1 MKTFALAANVRETNK
16 IANRALRNQGK
27 VPCVL
32 YGGEKQV
39 YFSASENDLNKLVN
53 TPDVYLLNIDIDGE
67 NFQAIL
73 QDIQF
78 HPLTD
83 RIIHIDFLQVFEDK
97 EVTVNIPI
105 NFIGTPIGVR
115 NGGNLLTRKRAI
127 RTRAIAANLPDAI
140 NINIEE
146 LKIGQFLYIGDI
158 RDDKYTFLAGDKSVI
173 VGVKTARG
181 AIEDEEAEEEAE
193 DATQESST
201 EGEDSTKEQSEPVK
215 EIPHCWIRKPWCQV

>member
-1 MKTFALAANVRETNK
+1 MKTFALGASVRETNK

-39 YFSASENDLNKLVN
+39 YFSATENDLNKLVN

-67 NFQAIL
+67 SFQAIL

-83 RIIHIDFLQVFEDK
+83 RIIHIDFLQVFDDK
-97 EVTVNIPI
+97 EVTVNIPV

-115 NGGNLLTRKRAI
+115 NGGNLLVRKRAI
-127 RTRAIAANLPDAI
+127 RTRAIPANLPDAI
-140 NINIEE
+140 DINIEE
-146 LKIGQFLYIGDI
+146 LKIGKFLYIGDI
-158 RDDKYTFLAGDKSVI
+158 RDERYTFLAGDKSVI

-181 AIEDEEAEEEAE
+181 AIEDEEEEE
-193 DATQESST
+193 ST
-201 EGEDSTKEQSEPVK
+201 EEGATEGGDAPSAPAEPAA
-215 EIPHCWIRKPWCQV
+215 E

>member
-1 MKTFALAANVRETNK
+1 METFALAANVRETNK

-115 NGGNLLTRKRAI
+115 NGGNLLIRKRAI

-146 LKIGQFLYIGDI
+146 LKIGQFLYIGDV

-181 AIEDEEAEEEAE
+181 AIEDEETEEEAE
-193 DATQESST
+193 DGTQESST
-201 EGEDSTKEQSEPVK
+201 EGEDSTNEQSEPVK
-215 EIPHCWIRKPWCQV
+215 E

>member
-1 MKTFALAANVRETNK
+1 MKTFALGASVRETNK

-39 YFSASENDLNKLVN
+39 YFSAKENDLNKLVN
-53 TPDVYLLNIDIDGE
+53 TPDVYLLNIDIEGE
-67 NFQAIL
+67 SFQAIL

-83 RIIHIDFLQVFEDK
+83 RIIHIDFLQVFDNK
-97 EVTVNIPI
+97 EVTVNIPV

-115 NGGNLLTRKRAI
+115 NGGNLLVRKRAI
-127 RTRAIAANLPDAI
+127 RTRAIPANLPDAI
-140 NINIEE
+140 DINIEE
-146 LKIGQFLYIGDI
+146 LKIGKFLYIGDI
-158 RDDKYTFLAGDKSVI
+158 RDERYTFLAGDKSVI

-181 AIEDEEAEEEAE
+181 VVEDEEEEEEGTEEGAAE
-193 DATQESST
+193 GADAPAAP
-201 EGEDSTKEQSEPVK
+201 SEPAA
-215 EIPHCWIRKPWCQV
+215 E

>member
-1 MKTFALAANVRETNK
+1 MKTFALSASVRETNK

-39 YFSASENDLNKLVN
+39 YFSATENDLNKLVN
-53 TPDVYLLNIDIDGE
+53 TPDVYLLNIDINGE
-67 NFQAIL
+67 SFQAIL

-83 RIIHIDFLQVFEDK
+83 RIIHIDFLQVFDEK

-115 NGGNLLTRKRAI
+115 NGGNLLVRKRAI
-127 RTRAIAANLPDAI
+127 RTRAIPANLPDAI
-140 NINIEE
+140 DINIEE
-146 LKIGQFLYIGDI
+146 LKIGNFLYIGDI
-158 RDDKYTFLAGDKSVI
+158 RDERYTFLAGDKSVI

-181 AIEDEEAEEEAE
+181 AVEDQEEEEGTEESTAE
-193 DATQESST
+193 GGDAPAATEEPSS
-201 EGEDSTKEQSEPVK
+201 E
-215 EIPHCWIRKPWCQV
+215 

>member
-1 MKTFALAANVRETNK
+1 MKTFALDASVRETNK

-39 YFSASENDLNKLVN
+39 YFSATENDLNKLIN
-53 TPDVYLLNIDIDGE
+53 TPEVYLLNIDIDGE
-67 NFQAIL
+67 SFKAIL

-83 RIIHIDFLQVFEDK
+83 RIIHIDFLHVFDDK

-115 NGGNLLTRKRAI
+115 NGGNLLVRKRSI
-127 RTRAIAANLPDAI
+127 KTRAIPANLPDAI
-140 NINIEE
+140 DINIEE
-146 LKIGQFLYIGDI
+146 LKIGNFLYIGDI
-158 RDDKYTFLAGDKSVI
+158 RDERYTFLAGDKSVI

-181 AIEDEEAEEEAE
+181 ALEDEEEEEVTEEGAEEGG
-193 DATQESST
+193 DAPVAT
-201 EGEDSTKEQSEPVK
+201 SEPAD
-215 EIPHCWIRKPWCQV
+215 E

>member
-1 MKTFALAANVRETNK
+1 MKTFALSASVRETNK

-39 YFSASENDLNKLVN
+39 YFSATENDLNKLIN
-53 TPDVYLLNIDIDGE
+53 TPEVYLLNIDIDGE
-67 NFQAIL
+67 SFKAIL

-83 RIIHIDFLQVFEDK
+83 RIIHIDFLHVFDGK

-115 NGGNLLTRKRAI
+115 NGGNLLVRKRSI
-127 RTRAIAANLPDAI
+127 KTRAIPANLPDAI
-140 NINIEE
+140 DINLSLIH
-146 LKIGQFLYIGDI
+146 I
-158 RDDKYTFLAGDKSVI
+158 
-173 VGVKTARG
+173 
-181 AIEDEEAEEEAE
+181 
-193 DATQESST
+193 
-201 EGEDSTKEQSEPVK
+201 
-215 EIPHCWIRKPWCQV
+215 

>member
-1 MKTFALAANVRETNK
+1 MKTFALGASVRETNK

-39 YFSASENDLNKLVN
+39 YFSATENDLNKLVN

-67 NFQAIL
+67 SFQAIL

-83 RIIHIDFLQVFEDK
+83 RIIHVDFLQVFDDK
-97 EVTVNIPI
+97 EVTVNIPV

-115 NGGNLLTRKRAI
+115 NGGNLLVRKRAI
-127 RTRAIAANLPDAI
+127 RTRAIPANLPDAI
-140 NINIEE
+140 DINIEE
-146 LKIGQFLYIGDI
+146 LKIGKFLYIGDI
-158 RDDKYTFLAGDKSVI
+158 RDERYTFLAGDKSVI

-181 AIEDEEAEEEAE
+181 ALEEEEEDEEGTEEDTAEAGDAPAE
-193 DATQESST
+193 PADE
-201 EGEDSTKEQSEPVK
+201 
-215 EIPHCWIRKPWCQV
+215 

>member
-1 MKTFALAANVRETNK
+1 MKTFALSAGVRETNK

-39 YFSASENDLNKLVN
+39 YFSATENDLNKLVN

-67 NFQAIL
+67 SFQAIL

-83 RIIHIDFLQVFEDK
+83 RIIHIDFLQVFDDK
-97 EVTVNIPI
+97 EVTVNIPV

-115 NGGNLLTRKRAI
+115 NGGNLLVRKRAI
-127 RTRAIAANLPDAI
+127 RTRAIPANLPDAI
-140 NINIEE
+140 DINIEE
-146 LKIGQFLYIGDI
+146 LKIGKFLYIGDI
-158 RDDKYTFLAGDKSVI
+158 RDERYTFLAGDKSVI

-181 AIEDEEAEEEAE
+181 AVEDEEEEDEEGTEEGAAEGGDAPAAPAE
-193 DATQESST
+193 PAAE
-201 EGEDSTKEQSEPVK
+201 
-215 EIPHCWIRKPWCQV
+215 

>member
-1 MKTFALAANVRETNK
+1 MKTFALSADVRETNK
-16 IANRALRNQGK
+16 IATRALRNQGK

-39 YFSASENDLNKLVN
+39 YFSATENDLNKLVN

-67 NFQAIL
+67 SFQAIL

-83 RIIHIDFLQVFEDK
+83 RIVHIDFLQVFDDK
-97 EVTVNIPI
+97 EVTVSIPV

-115 NGGNLLTRKRAI
+115 NGGNLLVRRRAI
-127 RTRAIAANLPDAI
+127 KTRAIPANLPDAI
-140 NINIEE
+140 EINIED
-146 LKIGQFLYIGDI
+146 LKIGKFLYIGDV
-158 RDDKYTFLAGDKSVI
+158 RDEKYTFLAEDKSVI

-181 AIEDEEAEEEAE
+181 AIEDEEE
-193 DATQESST
+193 DV
-201 EGEDSTKEQSEPVK
+201 EGEEGETAEGGDAPAAEAPAAE
-215 EIPHCWIRKPWCQV
+215 

>member
-1 MKTFALAANVRETNK
+1 MKTFALGASVRDTNK

-39 YFSASENDLNKLVN
+39 YFSATENDLNKLVN

-67 NFQAIL
+67 SFQAIL

-83 RIIHIDFLQVFEDK
+83 RIIHIDFLQVFDDK
-97 EVTVNIPI
+97 EVTVNIPV

-115 NGGNLLTRKRAI
+115 NGGNLLVRKRAI
-127 RTRAIAANLPDAI
+127 RTRAIPANLPDAI
-140 NINIEE
+140 DINIEE
-146 LKIGQFLYIGDI
+146 LKIGKFLYIGDI
-158 RDDKYTFLAGDKSVI
+158 RDERYTFLAGDKSVI

-181 AIEDEEAEEEAE
+181 ALEDEEEEEEGTEEGAAEEGDAPAAPAE
-193 DATQESST
+193 PAAE
-201 EGEDSTKEQSEPVK
+201 
-215 EIPHCWIRKPWCQV
+215 

>member
-1 MKTFALAANVRETNK
+1 MKTFALGASVRETNK
-16 IANRALRNQGK
+16 IANRVLRNQGK

-39 YFSASENDLNKLVN
+39 YFSATENDLNKLIN
-53 TPDVYLLNIDIDGE
+53 TPEVYLLNIDIEGE
-67 NFQAIL
+67 SFKAIL

-83 RIIHIDFLQVFEDK
+83 RIIHIDFLHVFDDK

-115 NGGNLLTRKRAI
+115 NGGNLLVRKRSI
-127 RTRAIAANLPDAI
+127 KTRAIPANLPDAI
-140 NINIEE
+140 DINIEE
-146 LKIGQFLYIGDI
+146 LKIGNFLYIGDI
-158 RDDKYTFLAGDKSVI
+158 RDERYTFLAGDKSVI

-181 AIEDEEAEEEAE
+181 ALEDEEEEEVTEEGAEEGGNAPV
-193 DATQESST
+193 AT
-201 EGEDSTKEQSEPVK
+201 SEPAD
-215 EIPHCWIRKPWCQV
+215 E

>member
-146 LKIGQFLYIGDI
+146 LKIGQFLYIGDV

-201 EGEDSTKEQSEPVK
+201 EGEDSTNEQSEPVK
-215 EIPHCWIRKPWCQV
+215 E

>member
-1 MKTFALAANVRETNK
+1 MKTFALGANVRETNK

-39 YFSASENDLNKLVN
+39 YFSATENDLNKLVN

-67 NFQAIL
+67 SFQAIL

-83 RIIHIDFLQVFEDK
+83 RIVHIDFLQVFDNK
-97 EVTVNIPI
+97 EVTVNIPV

-115 NGGNLLTRKRAI
+115 NGGNLLVRKRAI
-127 RTRAIAANLPDAI
+127 KTRAIPANLPDAI
-140 NINIEE
+140 EINIEE
-146 LKIGQFLYIGDI
+146 LKIGKFLYIGDV
-158 RDDKYTFLAGDKSVI
+158 RDEKYTFLAGDKSVI

-181 AIEDEEAEEEAE
+181 AVEDEEEDEEGTEEGAAEGGDAPAADAPAAE
-193 DATQESST
+193 
-201 EGEDSTKEQSEPVK
+201 
-215 EIPHCWIRKPWCQV
+215 

>member
-1 MKTFALAANVRETNK
+1 MKTFALGASVRETNK

-39 YFSASENDLNKLVN
+39 YFSATENDLNKLVN

-67 NFQAIL
+67 SFQAIL

-83 RIIHIDFLQVFEDK
+83 RIIHIDFLQVFDDK
-97 EVTVNIPI
+97 EVTVNIPV

-115 NGGNLLTRKRAI
+115 NGGNLLVRKRAI
-127 RTRAIAANLPDAI
+127 RTRAIPANLPDAI
-140 NINIEE
+140 DINIEE
-146 LKIGQFLYIGDI
+146 LKIGKFLYIGDI
-158 RDDKYTFLAGDKSVI
+158 RDERYTFLAGDKSVI

-181 AIEDEEAEEEAE
+181 AVEDEEEEEEGNEEGAAE
-193 DATQESST
+193 GGDAPAAPA
-201 EGEDSTKEQSEPVK
+201 EPAA
-215 EIPHCWIRKPWCQV
+215 E

>member
-1 MKTFALAANVRETNK
+1 MKTFAISAEARETNK

-115 NGGNLLTRKRAI
+115 NGGNLLIRKRAI

-146 LKIGQFLYIGDI
+146 LKIGQFLYIGDV

-181 AIEDEEAEEEAE
+181 AIEDEETEEEAE
-193 DATQESST
+193 DGTQESSS
-201 EGEDSTKEQSEPVK
+201 EGEDSTNEQSEPVK
-215 EIPHCWIRKPWCQV
+215 E

>member
-1 MKTFALAANVRETNK
+1 MKTFALGAKVRETNK

-39 YFSASENDLNKLVN
+39 YFSATENDLNKLVN

-67 NFQAIL
+67 SFQAIL

-83 RIIHIDFLQVFEDK
+83 RIIHIDFLQVFDNK
-97 EVTVNIPI
+97 EVTVNIPV

-115 NGGNLLTRKRAI
+115 NGGNLLVRKRAI
-127 RTRAIAANLPDAI
+127 RTRAIPANLPDAI
-140 NINIEE
+140 DINIDE
-146 LKIGQFLYIGDI
+146 LKIGKFLYIGDI
-158 RDDKYTFLAGDKSVI
+158 RDERYTFLAGDKSVI

-181 AIEDEEAEEEAE
+181 AVEDEEEEEEGTEEGAAE
-193 DATQESST
+193 GGAAPAAPA
-201 EGEDSTKEQSEPVK
+201 EPAN
-215 EIPHCWIRKPWCQV
+215 E

>member
-1 MKTFALAANVRETNK
+1 MKTFALGASVRETNK

-39 YFSASENDLNKLVN
+39 YFSATENDLNKLVN

-67 NFQAIL
+67 SFQAIL

-83 RIIHIDFLQVFEDK
+83 RIIHIDFLQVFDDK
-97 EVTVNIPI
+97 EVTVNIPV

-115 NGGNLLTRKRAI
+115 NGGNLLVRKRAI
-127 RTRAIAANLPDAI
+127 RTRAIPANLPDAI
-140 NINIEE
+140 DINIEE
-146 LKIGQFLYIGDI
+146 LKIGKFLYIGDI
-158 RDDKYTFLAGDKSVI
+158 RDERYTFLAGDKSVI

-181 AIEDEEAEEEAE
+181 AIEDEEEEEGAEEGA
-193 DATQESST
+193 T
-201 EGEDSTKEQSEPVK
+201 EGGDAPEAPAEPAA
-215 EIPHCWIRKPWCQV
+215 E

>member
-1 MKTFALAANVRETNK
+1 MKTFALSASVRETNK

-39 YFSASENDLNKLVN
+39 YFSATENDLNKLVN

-67 NFQAIL
+67 SFQAIL

-83 RIIHIDFLQVFEDK
+83 RIIHIDFLQVFDDK
-97 EVTVNIPI
+97 EVTVNIPV

-115 NGGNLLTRKRAI
+115 NGGNLLVRKRAI
-127 RTRAIAANLPDAI
+127 RTRAIPANLPDAI
-140 NINIEE
+140 DINIEE
-146 LKIGQFLYIGDI
+146 LKIGKFLYIGDI
-158 RDDKYTFLAGDKSVI
+158 RDERYTFLAGDKSVI

-181 AIEDEEAEEEAE
+181 AVEDEEEEDEEGTEEGAAEGGDAPAAPAE
-193 DATQESST
+193 PAAE
-201 EGEDSTKEQSEPVK
+201 
-215 EIPHCWIRKPWCQV
+215 